1 MKNGPNL
8 PWKNADGFSDLAR
21 KFVKFCVVGGS
32 GVFVDMAILFLLAD
46 PSMLSW
52 PVTIS
57 KILAAEIA
65 MANNFVWNEVWTFRE
80 RTEGRVS
87 WRNRLYRYL
96 KFNAICSGGIVVAVL
111 VLKALFGVLGMNLY
125 LSNLV
130 AIVAA
135 TAWNFGM
142 NYAFNWGVAAGQAE
156 GLKR

>member
-1 MKNGPNL
+1 M
-8 PWKNADGFSDLAR
+8 
-21 KFVKFCVVGGS
+21 VGGS

-46 PSMLSW
+46 PRMLSW

-57 KILAAEIA
+57 KILAAETA

-96 KFNAICSGGIVVAVL
+96 KFNAICSGGIVIAVL

-125 LSNLV
+125 WRTSWLLWRPRPG
-130 AIVAA
+130 IL
-135 TAWNFGM
+135 G
-142 NYAFNWGVAAGQAE
+142 
-156 GLKR
+156 